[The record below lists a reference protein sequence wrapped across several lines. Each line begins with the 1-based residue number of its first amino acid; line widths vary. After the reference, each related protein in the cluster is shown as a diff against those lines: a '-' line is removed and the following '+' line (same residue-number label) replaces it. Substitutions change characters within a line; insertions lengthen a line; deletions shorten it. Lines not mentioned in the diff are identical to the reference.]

1 MPQPLRT
8 FTYYVAYANYL
19 IMVLMLV
26 IVRVFLL
33 MVPALAVGTVAFAD
47 VLFLLLYKHT
57 IAVNRHNK
65 TGFSFKNNSLC
76 AETTKDQRIL
86 KCADGRRDRLVH
98 LAHVNKN
105 TFAVHMIDAQKIN
118 DSISLVRAELV
129 IEANV
134 KIILTEAVGNVRN
147 RCRITIINHT
157 LPPLY
162 VIAWRTF
169 A

>member
-105 TFAVHMIDAQKIN
+105 TFAVIA
-118 DSISLVRAELV
+118 VRLR
-129 IEANV
+129 V
-134 KIILTEAVGNVRN
+134 KKKVQNLNAMWYKE
-147 RCRITIINHT
+147 
-157 LPPLY
+157 
-162 VIAWRTF
+162 F
-169 A
+169 AKNFATQGDFGHESP